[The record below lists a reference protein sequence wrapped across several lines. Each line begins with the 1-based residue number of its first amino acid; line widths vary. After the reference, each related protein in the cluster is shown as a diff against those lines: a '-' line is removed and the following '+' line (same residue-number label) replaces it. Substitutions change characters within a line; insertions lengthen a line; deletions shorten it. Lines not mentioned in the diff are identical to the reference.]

1 MSHNS
6 ADGRPSVVA
15 MIQDSPLILPSD
27 TQALHAVQQMSET
40 RMSCII
46 VANGSPDDRKVVGI
60 FTERDLV
67 RASAQARNL
76 HSLKLA
82 DLMTTPV
89 VTQVREH
96 ITDLFDLL
104 QPFRQHGIRH
114 LPIVTLSGNPIGIV
128 SQESL
133 RQALRPGDLLRL
145 RRVDEVMT
153 TAVIQASPQDS
164 IQKVAFQMTYHKVS
178 CLVVTEDDRPVG
190 IITERD
196 LVQFQALQLDLE
208 TTQARTVMSAP
219 LYPITVKDSLW
230 QANETM
236 RGLRVRRLVVTE
248 PSGRLAGIITQTDI
262 VQTLDPLEMF
272 AVVQTLQR
280 TVEERTSELEQ
291 EIQDRKAIEE
301 QLQQALFAANSANQS
316 KNEFLAHM
324 SHELRTPLTAIL
336 GFTELLS
343 TDLTLGDDNCRYL
356 DTINRSGKYLL
367 SLINDLLDMAKLES
381 GHLQLRQGHCN
392 LNSLI
397 LDLERLFRHQAQ
409 LKGLTFEVNRSPDL
423 PHSIVTDEK
432 KLRQIL
438 VNLIG
443 NAVKFTENGS
453 VTLSIQTQTSSESPS
468 LVFQIEDTGIGIAE
482 DHRSQIFT
490 PFFQVIT
497 PGQLPKGNG
506 LGLAIS
512 QQLAQNL
519 GGLIRLTS
527 AAEGLG
533 STFTLEIPMDKVQQH
548 RSQPTGMSWFKQ
560 LRQAALMLNH
570 ADCQA
575 LLKQARIALP
585 QDVPDLTELFQASLD
600 RFDFEGIVQMVDR
613 QIDGRQI
620 DRRQIDR
627 RQMNEEKLWPHLNP
641 PQVNPPQVN
650 RLNSP

>member
-1 MSHNS
+1 MSHS
-6 ADGRPSVVA
+6 TVDGRPSVDA
-15 MIQDSPLILPSD
+15 MIQDNPLVLPSH
-27 TQALHAVQQMSET
+27 TQALYAVQQMSQS

-46 VANGSPDDRKVVGI
+46 VADGSPDDRKVVGI

-67 RASAQARNL
+67 RASARARHLN
-76 HSLKLA
+76 SLKLS

-89 VTQVREH
+89 ITQVREH

-104 QPFRQHGIRH
+104 QSFRQHGIRH
-114 LPIVTLSGNPIGIV
+114 LPIVSLTGQPVGIV

-153 TAVIQASPQDS
+153 KQVIQAQPQDS
-164 IQKVAFQMTYHKVS
+164 IQKVAFQMAHHKVS

-196 LVQFQALQLDLE
+196 LVQFQALQMDLE
-208 TTQARTVMSAP
+208 TTPAKTVMSAP
-219 LYPITVKDSLW
+219 LYPILLNDSLW
-230 QANETM
+230 KANETM
-236 RGLRVRRLVVTE
+236 RGLRVRRLVVTH
-248 PSGRLAGIITQTDI
+248 PSGALAGIITQTDV
-262 VQTLDPLEMF
+262 VQTLDPVEMF
-272 AVVQTLQR
+272 AVVETLQR
-280 TVEERTSELEQ
+280 TVEERTSALAQ
-291 EIQDRKAIEE
+291 EINDRKAIEE
-301 QLQQALFAANSANQS
+301 KLQRALFAANVANQS

-381 GHLQLRQGHCN
+381 GNLQLRQGNCN
-392 LNSLI
+392 LDALI
-397 LDLERLFRHQAQ
+397 LDLDRLFRHRSQ
-409 LKGLTFEVNRSPDL
+409 LKSLTFQLNRSPDL

-438 VNLIG
+438 INLIG
-443 NAVKFTENGS
+443 NAIKFTDHGS
-453 VTLSIQTQTSSESPS
+453 VTVSIQSQSLEEGSK
-468 LVFQIEDTGIGIAE
+468 LVFQIEDTGVGIPTE
-482 DHRSQIFT
+482 HRSAVFT
-490 PFFQVIT
+490 PFFQVTT
-497 PGQLPKGNG
+497 PGRLPEGNG

-519 GGLIRLTS
+519 GGVISLDS
-527 AAEGLG
+527 SQSVGC
-533 STFTLEIPMDKVQQH
+533 TFRLEIPLGPSQPH
-548 RSQPTGMSWFKQ
+548 RSPPTGLSWFKQ

-570 ADCQA
+570 ADCQTILQEA
-575 LLKQARIALP
+575 PRAFLP
-585 QDVPDLTELFQASLD
+585 QDVSALTNLFQVSLD

-613 QIDGRQI
+613 QIVDYQIFDRQL
-620 DRRQIDR
+620 DDENAPVQGSAPL
-627 RQMNEEKLWPHLNP
+627 MNQRNP
-641 PQVNPPQVN
+641 L
-650 RLNSP
+650 LNSL